1 MIAALEPVE
10 DFEKNA
16 YALSAPNPPG
26 IQIVPPSVAYD
37 FAMSHGQDEWT
48 FILQAF
54 VPFTADTAAQRLLDQ
69 VCSPEGPSSVKALL
83 EADKTLGGEV
93 STLRVVSQSAGAQA
107 QSAAGSPMLL
117 VEFTVQVFANGG

>member
-37 FAMSHGQDEWT
+37 FAMSRGQDEWT

-69 VCSPEGPSSVKALL
+69 VCSHGGPE
-83 EADKTLGGEV
+83 LGQGA
-93 STLRVVSQSAGAQA
+93 AGGRQDARRRGLDAARRRARAQA
-107 QSAAGSPMLL
+107 HRRSRP
-117 VEFTVQVFANGG
+117 QVVRCCS